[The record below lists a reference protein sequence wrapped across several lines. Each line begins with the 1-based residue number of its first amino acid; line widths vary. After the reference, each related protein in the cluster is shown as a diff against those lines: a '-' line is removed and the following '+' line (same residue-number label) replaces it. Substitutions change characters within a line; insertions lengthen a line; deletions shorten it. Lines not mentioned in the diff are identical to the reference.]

1 MYMYQI
7 LTALAIIQAMNQ
19 LQNASPILF
28 DLLLSVENYPH
39 QLMAPILDKLIEKA
53 TIPFND
59 DHGEAGDIVSCK
71 EQQLGTSDGCVEK
84 SLSYFPS
91 LPQVRTRRRYEAD
104 KKTREKICTKRGIG
118 HPSLLPGI
126 FTIFCEHGILA
137 IVYRF
142 SFFNSQLTTGICYG
156 FQVMRV
162 HESPNTPFSVLYER
176 FEQSK

>member
-1 MYMYQI
+1 
-7 LTALAIIQAMNQ
+7 MNQ
-19 LQNASPILF
+19 LQNASPIFF

-59 DHGEAGDIVSCK
+59 HSEAGDTLSHK

-104 KKTREKICTKRGIG
+104 KKTREK
-118 HPSLLPGI
+118 
-126 FTIFCEHGILA
+126 
-137 IVYRF
+137 
-142 SFFNSQLTTGICYG
+142 N
-156 FQVMRV
+156 
-162 HESPNTPFSVLYER
+162 LY
-176 FEQSK
+176 